1 MRTSTLS
8 KSKPNRFHCGLL
20 YFDQFVAECR
30 NSKFLP
36 KVVTV
41 LRMSDV
47 IYVCNMKNTYQKI
60 MFLISTRICK
70 IHSVIQIQLRR
81 FSLFRINMEQKKSV
95 LEPIYNVIHN
105 KSFRSTC
112 SQVLYDIRDLKIFAK
127 LTGIY
132 RQ

>member
-8 KSKPNRFHCGLL
+8 KSRPNRFHCGLL
-20 YFDQFVAECR
+20 YFDRFVAECR

-47 IYVCNMKNTYQKI
+47 IYVYNMKNTYRKI

-81 FSLFRINMEQKKSV
+81 FSLFRINMEQKN
-95 LEPIYNVIHN
+95 P
-105 KSFRSTC
+105 F
-112 SQVLYDIRDLKIFAK
+112 
-127 LTGIY
+127 
-132 RQ
+132 

>member
-20 YFDQFVAECR
+20 YFDPFVTECR

-70 IHSVIQIQLRR
+70 IHSVIQIQLGR
-81 FSLFRINMEQKKSV
+81 FSLFKINMEQKN
-95 LEPIYNVIHN
+95 P
-105 KSFRSTC
+105 F
-112 SQVLYDIRDLKIFAK
+112 
-127 LTGIY
+127 
-132 RQ
+132 